1 MIDIFAIVMHWCAS
15 CAGSGNVIPGAA
27 GVVGGAAGAVG
38 GLGALTPMSDLFP
51 PGTTANPDGSL
62 SWPNPD
68 GTTST
73 KLPGGVVATTGP
85 DGTTHYR
92 FPDGEVDPKFDFP
105 PAQPIDE
112 VGGPRTPDELI
123 ETLGALTGVEGI
135 AAGLEEG
142 EPVAKVIQDYAA
154 EKLVEE
160 GLKTGSEAAGEKL
173 DQVLEAEPPPK
184 PAEPD
189 PIIGQTGYVANDDGT
204 VTTLNPDGSSSTPNA
219 DGSVTTVNPGGSST
233 TSAPTA
239 TPATGSMS
247 PGSSGPSDPD
257 GS

>member
-1 MIDIFAIVMHWCAS
+1 MIDIFSILVHWCAS
-15 CAGSGNVIPGAA
+15 CVNSGNVIPGAA
-27 GVVGGAAGAVG
+27 GVAGGAAGALG
-38 GLGALTPMSDLFP
+38 GLG
-51 PGTTANPDGSL
+51 G
-62 SWPNPD
+62 
-68 GTTST
+68 
-73 KLPGGVVATTGP
+73 LPGGGGGAGAGDAGADDAEMDRLDPPPLMSRLLPPRGP
-85 DGTTHYR
+85 TVG
-92 FPDGEVDPKFDFP
+92 PLV
-105 PAQPIDE
+105 E